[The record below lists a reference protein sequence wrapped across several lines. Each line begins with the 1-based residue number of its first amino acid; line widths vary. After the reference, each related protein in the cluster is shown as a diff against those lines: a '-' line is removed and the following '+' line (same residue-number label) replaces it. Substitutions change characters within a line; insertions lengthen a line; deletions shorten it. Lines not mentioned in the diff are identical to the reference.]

1 MSILSELKQQKHS
14 LDDLAKLP
22 QSLIMQMAQRK
33 QIMPE
38 MVAPILSRKA
48 EMIEAVAKTK
58 ALQTAP
64 NAMAQPTVLES
75 LMARNVQP
83 PQAQPA
89 PQPMAQAPQSMAK
102 SPQSSVDLAGLG
114 QMQPQFAGG
123 GVVAFAEGDYVDGET
138 TDPEEDEFAR
148 HQAYLNRI
156 ISTYGAD
163 ESAMPIGMRSAQSA
177 EPVAKPT
184 GKKTPDVMIALAS
197 PASKTYEMERSS
209 VAEKRPQDSRPE
221 VKEVT
226 KEKVAV
232 REPVKAKP
240 TLKAASHPYAGMVA
254 EDAKKYGV
262 DPSISLRLLNNE
274 TGGIK
279 NPETAV
285 SSAGAVGIAQFM
297 PGTAKQYKIDPTNP
311 KQASDAMNRHVKHL
325 MRQYG
330 DPQVVAIAYN
340 WGEGNTNRWL
350 KNGADPRRLPKE
362 TQNYLDKFMRT
373 ALAQGG
379 EVKGY
384 AEGGEVNAQGYSEKM
399 KKVFGYEPFHGPTMQ
414 KYMSG
419 GEVQHFEA
427 GGLKLPSRSTS
438 TAGDFLRSIGVDDA
452 VNAVREGYYK
462 DREFQNRQS
471 AAEDMYPGLFE
482 SMTPEERARRIAA
495 GDTLFKG
502 PQTVPKLTPQ
512 QIEEANA
519 KIKAVPPKESINK
532 APADQRSNVASRRG
546 PAEDISEPVVE
557 PDPQMSKPTKES
569 LDDVFAALNE
579 KPVEPFPPV
588 DVAGLPTD
596 DYAELMKEIKEAKT
610 ASAKQRKEDK
620 AYAMIMAG
628 LATMG
633 GESPNALVNIAKGQA
648 TGLGMLQENRKQSAA
663 EDAKLLQMQGTVL
676 RYKDAAL
683 LASEAQK
690 QREDYRKRDLELKEQ
705 IASDNRTAKGEKL
718 LQDKQNAKDRAEAK
732 LRESLRF
739 HSESQMRKAKVLADA
754 RYAAAKSAVLPEE
767 QAKLIAEGDKF
778 LSDAE
783 NALLSD
789 PIYLKGMKEL
799 FEGTGIDPTA
809 SKPPAPPAKSVSFND
824 MPKRQ

>member
-1 MSILSELKQQKHS
+1 MSILSEIKQQKHS

-58 ALQTAP
+58 ALQSAP
-64 NAMAQPTVLES
+64 QAMSQPTVLEN
-75 LMARNVQP
+75 LMARNAQP
-83 PQAQPA
+83 ATPQPA
-89 PQPMAQAPQSMAK
+89 PQSMVQ

-114 QMQPQFAGG
+114 QMQAPPQFAGG
-123 GVVAFAEGDYVDGET
+123 GIVAFAEGDYVDGEGQ
-138 TDPEEDEFAR
+138 DPEDVDFDR
-148 HQAYLNRI
+148 HQAYLNNI
-156 ISTYGAD
+156 LNTYGA
-163 ESAMPIGMRSAQSA
+163 EQYASPTMARSRPSTDTI
-177 EPVAKPT
+177 V
-184 GKKTPDVMIALAS
+184 ALAS
-197 PASKTYEMERSS
+197 PTSKRYEMERSS
-209 VAEKRPQDSRPE
+209 VLQKAPNESRPE
-221 VKEVT
+221 VREVT
-226 KEKVAV
+226 KERVEETKPQ
-232 REPVKAKP
+232 EPTKTKESVEVKASPSKA
-240 TLKAASHPYAGMVA
+240 LKRIPDPLDHPYAGMVA
-254 EDAKKYGV
+254 ADAKKHGV
-262 DPSISLRLLNNE
+262 DPKISLRLLNNE
-274 TGGIK
+274 TGGVK

-297 PGTAKQYKIDPTNP
+297 PKTAGQYKIDPTDP

-330 DPQVVAIAYN
+330 DPQIVAIAYN

-350 KNGADPRRLPKE
+350 KTGADPRRLPKE

-384 AEGGEVNAQGYSEKM
+384 AEGGEINAQSYSEKM

-419 GEVQHFEA
+419 GEVKHFQA
-427 GGLKLPSRSTS
+427 GEFVSSDPMGMGGSEIMDVDKKPFGLSDLGKW
-438 TAGDFLRSIGVDDA
+438 FLKQTGNPDWKIEQENKKALEQDK
-452 VNAVREGYYK
+452 VNKAIQPQAPAKPPNPKITTTKAPLV
-462 DREFQNRQS
+462 
-471 AAEDMYPGLFE
+471 AP
-482 SMTPEERARRIAA
+482 TPE
-495 GDTLFKG
+495 
-502 PQTVPKLTPQ
+502 
-512 QIEEANA
+512 QIEGAKTPVERQAELEPPPAMSRAAPESVNEA
-519 KIKAVPPKESINK
+519 
-532 APADQRSNVASRRG
+532 
-546 PAEDISEPVVE
+546 IS
-557 PDPQMSKPTKES
+557 
-569 LDDVFAALNE
+569 ALSQKSE
-579 KPVEPFPPV
+579 EPFPAVEVGGP
-588 DVAGLPTD
+588 LPD

-633 GESPNALVNIAKGQA
+633 GESPNALTNIAKGQA

-683 LASEAQK
+683 LAKEAQT
-690 QREDYRKRDLELKEQ
+690 QRDDYRKRDLELREQ
-705 IASDNRTAKGEKL
+705 MAKDNKSAKDEKL

-732 LRESLRF
+732 LREGLRL
-739 HSESQMRKAKVLADA
+739 HSDSQLRKAKVLAEA
-754 RYAAAKSAVLPEE
+754 RYAAAKNAVLPEE
-767 QAKLIAEGDKF
+767 QAKLMAEGDKI

-783 NALLSD
+783 DALLSD
-789 PIYLKGMKEL
+789 PIYVKGMKEL
-799 FEGTGIDPTA
+799 FEGTGIDFAAPKPSIA
-809 SKPPAPPAKSVSFND
+809 PPPAIDTSKFKLV
-824 MPKRQ
+824 K